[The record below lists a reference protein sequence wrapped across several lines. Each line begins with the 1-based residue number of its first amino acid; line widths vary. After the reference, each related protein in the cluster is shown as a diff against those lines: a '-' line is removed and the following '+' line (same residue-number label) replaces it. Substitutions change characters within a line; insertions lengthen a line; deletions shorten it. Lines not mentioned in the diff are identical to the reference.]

1 MTGEM
6 PATEPLHPLLA
17 TAADEL
23 IDTVLAAAAQR
34 VTVSGES
41 LAEVLPQ
48 IWDEVA
54 DKMPMDWAIAV
65 LRLRETDNGE
75 MLAYANPEGKDDS

>member
-23 IDTVLAAAAQR
+23 IDAVLAAAAQQ
-34 VTVSGES
+34 VTVTGRKLED
-41 LAEVLPQ
+41 VLPEV
-48 IWDEVA
+48 WNEVA
-54 DKMPMDWAIAV
+54 DKMPIDWAVAV

-75 MLAYANPEGKDDS
+75 MLAYANPEGKDEA